1 MSLRFSVVIPMYNA
15 SRTILATIT
24 SCLEQEYLP
33 YEVIVVDD
41 CSTDNCVALVQQTF
55 GDRVKVLPQAA
66 NAGPA
71 AARNSGWDYASGDF
85 VAFLDSD
92 DQWHREKLLLCN
104 QVLQARPQI
113 DLLWHYYQTADLPE
127 IFNPATAPLRTS
139 FLSLLRQNP
148 ISTSCVL
155 FRRNTGLRFD
165 NRMRYCEDYDLAL
178 RFTYTHQT
186 WVLPLF
192 LTQLDR
198 PVLSEG
204 GLSANRKRM
213 RMGEMQAYSHL
224 ARLHPAFTLLI
235 PILYIWSGVKHLLGA
250 LWPSRKIK
258 RAAE

>member
-15 SRTILATIT
+15 RRTILATIT
-24 SCLEQEYLP
+24 SCLEQEYAP
-33 YEVIVVDD
+33 HEIIVVDD
-41 CSTDNCVALVQQTF
+41 CSTDDSVALVQQTF
-55 GDRVKVLPQAA
+55 GDQVQVLQQPA

-71 AARNSGWDYASGDF
+71 AARNSGWNQASGDF

-92 DQWHREKLLLCN
+92 DRWHRQKLWLCN
-104 QVLQARPQI
+104 RALQAQPQI
-113 DLLWHYYQTADLPE
+113 DLLWHYYQTADLPGT
-127 IFNPATAPLRTS
+127 FNAPAKPLRTS

-155 FRRNTGLRFD
+155 FRRNTSLRFD
-165 NRMRYCEDYDLAL
+165 SRMRYCEDYDLAL
-178 RFTYTHQT
+178 RFTYSHQT
-186 WVLPLF
+186 WLLPLH

-213 RMGEMQAYSHL
+213 RIGEMQAYSHL

-235 PILYIWSGVKHLLGA
+235 PILYIWSAVKHLLGTI
-250 LWPSRKIK
+250 WPSRKK
-258 RAAE
+258 